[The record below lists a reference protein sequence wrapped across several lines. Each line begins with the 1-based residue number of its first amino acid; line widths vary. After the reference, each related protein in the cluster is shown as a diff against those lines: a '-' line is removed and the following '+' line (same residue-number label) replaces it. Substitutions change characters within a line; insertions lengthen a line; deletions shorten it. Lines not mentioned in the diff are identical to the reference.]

1 MSSGE
6 YRLKE
11 SISILYGNDELL
23 IVKQFKRY
31 KKLLDMFSAKFNS
44 DDIHYF
50 STPGRTELGG
60 NHTDHNN
67 GLVLA
72 GSINLDSIAVVS
84 KSMDNKIKLFS
95 EGYDLP
101 FLVDLNYL
109 EPNPAENG
117 TTNALIRGVAARLK
131 QLGYSIEGFKA
142 FISSD
147 VLPGS
152 GLSSSASFEVLIGSI
167 FNAMFNDNSIAP
179 EILAQVGQFAENN
192 YLGKPCG
199 LMDQMACAVGGII
212 SIDFKDPAKPVFNK
226 VNFNFDKQNYK
237 LLVLDTGGSHADLT
251 DDYSAIPAEMKSVA
265 ELFGVSVLR
274 EINIESFV
282 EKIPYVRKQLGDR
295 AILRALHFL
304 QENDR
309 VVEEVKALESGDFSE
324 FLKLVKASGNSS
336 FKWLQ
341 NIFTTKNIKEQGV
354 SLALALSEKYIEEIG
369 QGACRVHGGGFA
381 GTIQIFLPDNK
392 VEEYKNK
399 MEKIFGKNSVQV
411 LNIRQIGSVYLNG
424 L

>member
-1 MSSGE
+1 
-6 YRLKE
+6 
-11 SISILYGNDELL
+11 
-23 IVKQFKRY
+23 
-31 KKLLDMFSAKFNS
+31 
-44 DDIHYF
+44 
-50 STPGRTELGG
+50 GG

-131 QLGYSIEGFKA
+131 QLGYKIEGFKA

-152 GLSSSASFEVLIGSI
+152 GLSSSASIEVLIGSI

-411 LNIRQIGSVYLNG
+411 LNIRQIGTVYLNG